1 MKRNR
6 VFLALVIGIVFAI
19 TATSIVLA
27 ASTDNTLTVAI
38 RNWDYDT
45 IDPHISTF
53 TQSMW
58 MINCFTDQLVRI
70 GPDGNFYPGL
80 SSSWEVLDEGATWV
94 FHLREGVTF
103 HDGTPWNAEACV
115 ANVNRIIDPE
125 TKSLRFVDK
134 FTGMQSID
142 IVDPM
147 TVQLTFETPKP
158 GLLLSISEPLCGFLS
173 PTAFNNSENTKHEDF
188 LKGTGPYV
196 LVEEIY
202 QQKVVFVRNPDY
214 NWGPEFA
221 DHQDAANIEKIVWRF
236 IPEDETRLAAL
247 QTGEVDVIA
256 EVPATE
262 MDALDANPQ
271 FSILFFEK
279 AGIGQVYHL
288 NADLFPT
295 NELAVRQAINYAIDQ
310 EAISRVI
317 FNGARP
323 AGYGLL
329 MPPSPYYND
338 EIEGLSAYNPEKAI
352 EVLEAAGWVDPT
364 GTGTGTRMK
373 DGEVLAF
380 DFVTYPGFVAEA
392 PAELAQAMLR
402 KVGIQM
408 NITVLSGGA
417 MMEQAG
423 MVNSRYNS
431 CVCGDSAIDSAMEM
445 YYFCHSDMIGMYNFS
460 HYSTPQIDALI
471 DKALSTTDENVKSA
485 AVKEVQKIWMEQAL
499 CAPTVCSTNV
509 WAANNRVSGVG
520 FLIDGTPDFY
530 NAKL

>member
-158 GLLLSISEPLCGFLS
+158 GLLLSISEPLCGFLCQ
-173 PTAFNNSENTKHEDF
+173 KGQIF
-188 LKGTGPYV
+188 L
-196 LVEEIY
+196 
-202 QQKVVFVRNPDY
+202 
-214 NWGPEFA
+214 
-221 DHQDAANIEKIVWRF
+221 
-236 IPEDETRLAAL
+236 
-247 QTGEVDVIA
+247 
-256 EVPATE
+256 
-262 MDALDANPQ
+262 
-271 FSILFFEK
+271 
-279 AGIGQVYHL
+279 
-288 NADLFPT
+288 
-295 NELAVRQAINYAIDQ
+295 
-310 EAISRVI
+310 
-317 FNGARP
+317 
-323 AGYGLL
+323 
-329 MPPSPYYND
+329 
-338 EIEGLSAYNPEKAI
+338 
-352 EVLEAAGWVDPT
+352 
-364 GTGTGTRMK
+364 
-373 DGEVLAF
+373 
-380 DFVTYPGFVAEA
+380 
-392 PAELAQAMLR
+392 
-402 KVGIQM
+402 
-408 NITVLSGGA
+408 
-417 MMEQAG
+417 
-423 MVNSRYNS
+423 
-431 CVCGDSAIDSAMEM
+431 
-445 YYFCHSDMIGMYNFS
+445 S
-460 HYSTPQIDALI
+460 H
-471 DKALSTTDENVKSA
+471 
-485 AVKEVQKIWMEQAL
+485 
-499 CAPTVCSTNV
+499 
-509 WAANNRVSGVG
+509 
-520 FLIDGTPDFY
+520 
-530 NAKL
+530 